1 MYHLLSWISLDK
13 MKQIS
18 IFRLHREQK
27 RDTFSSFFTL
37 LSSLSAE
44 MCSLTPLFFLWKQI
58 QICFVCKCENPQQ
71 SYSEE
76 EEQLWTRRCALQVT
90 LFFCLFVSGHLMA
103 SLTAQ
108 TTQNTLRKCSAAELK
123 MKRDAGSERS
133 AVCHAVRSRE
143 FLDAHRKASMRWGVL
158 RNGVKF
164 PARSSGS
171 SSQ

>member
-1 MYHLLSWISLDK
+1 

-44 MCSLTPLFFLWKQI
+44 MCSLTPLFSFLWKQI
-58 QICFVCKCENPQQ
+58 QMFANVKNPQQ

-143 FLDAHRKASMRWGVL
+143 FLDAHRKASMLWGVL